1 MLTFGPLG
9 ITTPLA
15 LLALAALPLI
25 WLIIRAL
32 PPAPREQIFPP
43 AALLANLPNTEET
56 PKKTPP
62 WLAWFRMIA
71 LGLLA
76 LGFSGPVLNPVT
88 TPDARPLLIVVD
100 DGWTSAPSWRVV
112 TDEAAQAARAAT
124 GPVRVLWTASGSS
137 QTGPLEVLNPNQAAA
152 RILAAQPKPILPD
165 LAAATSALSGLP
177 KGQRILWFSDGVSHM
192 GSQEFATKLTQL
204 GAVRLRSVP
213 QGAVAITRAAATS
226 EGYSLSLM
234 RAPATNRMQRLEA
247 INNRGQRLRETTQ
260 AVVPTGVSFALES
273 VIMRDVAAL
282 RVADARSAGGVFLLD
297 AFDRRVRTGLIAER
311 QDDQPLLS
319 DAHYLE
325 EALKPFTD
333 LTRANLTRL
342 IEAGLDALILPD
354 AGELAPQD
362 RDALER
368 FVRGG
373 GLLIRTAGPKV
384 IAAAPNSLIPAPLL
398 PEPRTVRGSMT
409 WDNAGKVG
417 PFERTS
423 PFAGLATPDDARVT
437 RVAVLAPE
445 TGEAAAAPARD
456 AQELQIWARLSDG
469 TPLVT
474 ARGLGKGKVV
484 LFHTTAGPAWS
495 DVAFSGLQVAML
507 RRVLAQAASS
517 AIPANFVVGT
527 APLKPVLVLDG
538 FGAFRAAEPT
548 IRPIR
553 PEEVQTLR
561 PSIDQPPGIYEGG
574 GVRWILQAASPNLR
588 LDPLPAFANVER
600 VDVAEKQP
608 QSLAA
613 PFLGVGMTFF
623 LVDMLI
629 SLMLAG
635 KFAGVKVPRLGQAKP
650 KPNATLV
657 TIMLIG
663 ALVFG
668 GGHEATAQTAR
679 SKPKQ
684 SDLSLA
690 FIKTGDGALDAQT
703 QRGLEGL
710 SRALRDRT
718 SVEPGAV
725 IGIDPARDDL
735 ALYPILFWTLG
746 EAATETR
753 PEVASALDRYMKNG
767 GVLFVDSRGGGRTPA
782 MARQITRA
790 ALRGIEAPPLAPV
803 PNGHVLTKAFY
814 ILQRF
819 PGRYPDA
826 KLWVETDASA
836 AASANDGVSP
846 LILGDG
852 DWTSAWAK
860 ASNGSTN
867 ALMQG
872 FDGTGPSTNELAI
885 RVGINVVLYALT
897 GNYKA
902 DQVHAPALLERLGR
916 RQAQPR

>member
-1 MLTFGPLG
+1 MFTFGPLG

-25 WLIIRAL
+25 WLVIRAL
-32 PPAPREQIFPP
+32 PPAPREQVFPP
-43 AALLANLPNTEET
+43 TALLAKLPNTEET

-62 WLAWFRMIA
+62 WLAWFRVIA
-71 LGLLA
+71 LSLLV
-76 LGFSGPVLNPVT
+76 LGFAGPVLNPVT
-88 TPDARPLLIVVD
+88 TPDARPLLIVLD
-100 DGWTSAPSWRVV
+100 DGWTSAPAWRAV
-112 TDEAAQAARAAT
+112 TDEAAQTARAAT
-124 GPVRVLWTASGSS
+124 GPVRLLLTASGRGQS
-137 QTGPLEVLNPNQAAA
+137 GPLEVLSPNQAAA
-152 RILAAQPKPILPD
+152 RILAAQPKPVLPD
-165 LAAATSALSGLP
+165 PAWAIKALASLP
-177 KGQRILWFSDGVSHM
+177 KGQRILWFSDGVAHV
-192 GSQEFATKLTQL
+192 GSKDFATKLTEF

-226 EGYSLSLM
+226 EGYSLGLAAGPS
-234 RAPATNRMQRLEA
+234 TNRTQRLEA
-247 INNRGQRLRETTQ
+247 VNSRGQRLRETTL

-282 RVADARSAGGVFLLD
+282 RTADARSAGGVYLLD

-325 EALKPFTD
+325 EALKPSTD

-342 IEAGLDALILPD
+342 VEAGLDALILPD

-362 RDALER
+362 REALER
-368 FVRGG
+368 FVRAG
-373 GLLIRTAGPKV
+373 GLLIRTAGPKLL
-384 IAAAPNSLIPAPLL
+384 AAGPSPLIPAALG

-409 WDNAGKVG
+409 WDNAGKVAAFD
-417 PFERTS
+417 PTS
-423 PFAGLATPDDARVT
+423 PFAGLTIPDDARVT
-437 RVAVLAPE
+437 QVAVLAPE
-445 TGEAAAAPARD
+445 TGDAASSTTRD
-456 AQELQIWARLSDG
+456 AQALQIWARLTDG

-474 ARGLGKGKVV
+474 SRVLGKGKVV

-538 FGAFRAAEPT
+538 FGTFRAPDPQ
-548 IRPIR
+548 IRAIR
-553 PEEVQTLR
+553 PEEAQTLR
-561 PSIDQPPGIYEGG
+561 PSLDQPPGIYEGG
-574 GVRWILQAASPNLR
+574 GVRWVLQAAAPNLR
-588 LDPLPAFANVER
+588 MDPLSDLPKVER
-600 VDVAEKQP
+600 VAQAEKQP
-608 QSLAA
+608 QSLSG
-613 PFLGVGMTFF
+613 PLLGLGTALL
-623 LVDMLI
+623 LVDMVI
-629 SLMLAG
+629 SLLLAG
-635 KFAGVKVPRLGQAKP
+635 KFAGLKIPAWRRARVKPGLNALGLLLAC
-650 KPNATLV
+650 
-657 TIMLIG
+657 
-663 ALVFG
+663 LVFFG
-668 GGHEATAQTAR
+668 GTQEAFAQANKADQR
-679 SKPKQ
+679 KG
-684 SDLSLA
+684 DLALA

-725 IGIDPARDDL
+725 IGLDPARDDL

-746 EAATETR
+746 DASTETR

-767 GVLFVDSRGGGRTPA
+767 GVLFIDSRGAGRTPA

-803 PNGHVLTKAFY
+803 PDGHVLTKAFY

-826 KLWVETDASA
+826 KLWVETEASA

-852 DWTSAWAK
+852 DWVYAWAK
-860 ASNGSTN
+860 APT
-867 ALMQG
+867 APMQG
-872 FDGTGPSTNELAI
+872 FETMGPNPNELAL

-916 RQAQPR
+916 RQGQPR

>member
-1 MLTFGPLG
+1 MLTLGPLG

-15 LLALAALPLI
+15 LLALTALPLI
-25 WLIIRAL
+25 WLVIRAL
-32 PPAPREQIFPP
+32 PPSPREQIFPP
-43 AALLANLPNTEET
+43 TALLAKLTNTEET

-62 WLAWFRMIA
+62 WLAWFRAAA
-71 LGLLA
+71 LCLLV
-76 LGFSGPVLNPVT
+76 LGFAGPVLNPVT
-88 TPDARPLLIVVD
+88 TPDARPLLIVLD
-100 DGWTSAPSWRVV
+100 DSWTSAPSWRAV

-124 GPVRVLWTASGSS
+124 GPVRVLMTASGRGQS
-137 QTGPLEVLNPNQAAA
+137 GPLEVLSPNQAAA
-152 RILAAQPKPILPD
+152 RILAAQPKPVLPD
-165 LAAATSALSGLP
+165 PAWASNALASLP
-177 KGQRILWFSDGVSHM
+177 RGQRILWFSDGVAHV
-192 GSQEFATKLTQL
+192 GSKDFASRLTEV
-204 GAVRLRSVP
+204 GTVRLRSVP
-213 QGAVAITRAAATS
+213 QGAVAITRAVATS
-226 EGYSLSLM
+226 EGYSLGLVE
-234 RAPATNRMQRLEA
+234 APATSRMLRLEA
-247 INNRGQRLRETTQ
+247 VNSRGQRLRETTQ

-282 RVADARSAGGVFLLD
+282 RTADARSAGGVYLLD

-325 EALKPFTD
+325 GALKPTTD
-333 LTRANLTRL
+333 LTRANLARL
-342 IEAGLDALILPD
+342 VEAGLDALILPD
-354 AGELAPQD
+354 AGDLAPKD
-362 RDALER
+362 REALER
-368 FVRGG
+368 FVRAG
-373 GLLIRTAGPKV
+373 GLLIRTAGPKLL
-384 IAAAPNSLIPAPLL
+384 AAGPSPLIPAALG

-417 PFERTS
+417 AFDRTS
-423 PFAGLATPDDARVT
+423 PFAGLTIPDDARVNQ
-437 RVAVLAPE
+437 VAVLAPD
-445 TGEAAAAPARD
+445 TGEVAAASSRD
-456 AQELQIWARLSDG
+456 PQTLQIWARLSDG

-538 FGAFRAAEPT
+538 FGAFRAPDLT
-548 IRPIR
+548 TRPIR

-561 PSIDQPPGIYEGG
+561 PSLDQPPGIYEGG
-574 GVRWILQAASPNLR
+574 GVRWVLQAAAQNLR
-588 LDPLPAFANVER
+588 LDPLPDVPKVER
-600 VDVAEKQP
+600 VAQAEKQP
-608 QSLAA
+608 QSLSGPLLGLGMALLLA
-613 PFLGVGMTFF
+613 DMVISLLLAGRFAGFKMPAWGRARLKLGQNSLGLVLVCLLFLGGT
-623 LVDMLI
+623 
-629 SLMLAG
+629 
-635 KFAGVKVPRLGQAKP
+635 
-650 KPNATLV
+650 
-657 TIMLIG
+657 
-663 ALVFG
+663 
-668 GGHEATAQTAR
+668 HEAFAQTNKASQR
-679 SKPKQ
+679 Q
-684 SDLSLA
+684 GDLALA

-710 SRALRDRT
+710 SQALRDRT

-725 IGIDPARDDL
+725 IGLDPARDDL

-746 EAATETR
+746 EAPTETR

-767 GVLFVDSRGGGRTPA
+767 GVLFIDSRGAGRTPA

-803 PNGHVLTKAFY
+803 PDGHVLTKAFY

-826 KLWVETDASA
+826 KLWVETEASA

-852 DWTSAWAK
+852 DWVSAWAK
-860 ASNGSTN
+860 APNTP
-867 ALMQG
+867 LQG
-872 FDGTGPSTNELAI
+872 FETMGPNPNELSL

-916 RQAQPR
+916 RQVQPR

>member
-1 MLTFGPLG
+1 MLTLGPLG

-25 WLIIRAL
+25 WLVIRIL
-32 PPAPREQIFPP
+32 PPSPQEQIFPP
-43 AALLANLPNTEET
+43 TALLAKLLNTEET

-71 LGLLA
+71 LSLMV

-88 TPDARPLLIVVD
+88 TPDSRPLLIALD
-100 DGWTSAPSWRVV
+100 DGWTSAPAWRAV

-124 GPVRVLWTASGSS
+124 GPVRLLLTASGRGQSG
-137 QTGPLEVLNPNQAAA
+137 TIEVLSPKQAAA
-152 RILAAQPKPILPD
+152 RILATQPKPVLPD
-165 LAAATSALSGLP
+165 PAWAATALTGLP
-177 KGQRILWFSDGVSHM
+177 KGQRIIWFSDGVVYE
-192 GSQEFATKLTQL
+192 GSKDFASDLTQK
-204 GAVRLRSVP
+204 GTVRLRSVP
-213 QGAVAITRAAATS
+213 QGAIAITRAAATS
-226 EGYSLSLM
+226 DGYSLGLVE
-234 RAPATNRMQRLEA
+234 APAANRTQKLEA
-247 INNRGQRLRETTQ
+247 VNSRGQKLRETTQ
-260 AVVPTGVSFALES
+260 AVAPTGVSFALES

-297 AFDRRVRTGLIAER
+297 AFDRRIRTGLIAER
-311 QDDQPLLS
+311 EDDQPLLS

-325 EALKPFTD
+325 EALKPTTD
-333 LTRANLTRL
+333 LTRANLKRL

-354 AGELAPQD
+354 AGELGPQD
-362 RDALER
+362 REALER
-368 FVRGG
+368 FVRAG
-373 GLLIRTAGPKV
+373 GLLIRTAGPKLL
-384 IAAAPNSLIPAPLL
+384 AAGPSPLIPAAIG

-417 PFERTS
+417 AFDRTS
-423 PFAGLATPDDARVT
+423 PFAGLTIPDDARIT
-437 RVAVLAPE
+437 QVAVLAPD
-445 TGEAAAAPARD
+445 TGEAAAASSRD
-456 AQELQIWARLSDG
+456 PQTLQIWARLSDG

-538 FGAFRAAEPT
+538 FGAFRAPDLT
-548 IRPIR
+548 TRPIR

-561 PSIDQPPGIYEGG
+561 PSLDQPPGIYEGG
-574 GVRWILQAASPNLR
+574 GVRWVLQAAAQNLR
-588 LDPLPAFANVER
+588 LDPLPELPKVER
-600 VDVAEKQP
+600 VAQAEKQP
-608 QSLAA
+608 QSLSGPLLGLGMALLLA
-613 PFLGVGMTFF
+613 DMVISLLLAGRFAGFKMPAWGRARLKLGQNSLGLVLVCLLFLGGT
-623 LVDMLI
+623 
-629 SLMLAG
+629 
-635 KFAGVKVPRLGQAKP
+635 
-650 KPNATLV
+650 
-657 TIMLIG
+657 
-663 ALVFG
+663 
-668 GGHEATAQTAR
+668 HEAFAQPNKASQR
-679 SKPKQ
+679 Q
-684 SDLSLA
+684 GDLALA

-710 SRALRDRT
+710 SQALRDRT

-725 IGIDPARDDL
+725 IGLDPARDDL

-746 EAATETR
+746 DASTETR

-767 GVLFVDSRGGGRTPA
+767 GVLFIDSRGAGRTPA

-790 ALRGIEAPPLAPV
+790 ALRGIEAPPLSPV
-803 PNGHVLTKAFY
+803 PDGHVLTKAFY

-826 KLWVETDASA
+826 KLWVETEASA

-852 DWTSAWAK
+852 DWVSAWAK
-860 ASNGSTN
+860 APNGSPN
-867 ALMQG
+867 GLMQS
-872 FDGTGPSTNELAI
+872 FDSMGPSNNELAI
-885 RVGINVVLYALT
+885 RVGINAVLYALT

-916 RQAQPR
+916 RQVQPR